1 MKLSQLVKHY
11 YELAKKNNQE
21 VIDVK
26 LLFLKVLNLS
36 NTSFYLGMDNE
47 IDKDT
52 INKVDEL
59 FNQYINGKPMAYII
73 GSKYF
78 YKNEFIVNDSVLIPR
93 NETEELVD
101 WIIKDISNIY
111 NSPKIIDIGCG
122 SGVIGLS
129 LALNIQGSEV
139 YLSDISHEALIVC
152 QENANKLR
160 ADVKIIHG
168 DMLEPFI
175 NKVKVDVI
183 VSNPP
188 YIDRSELLDSSVT
201 KHEPHLALYAK
212 NKGLE
217 FYERI
222 IKDAYKVLND
232 EGYIYFEIG
241 YKQKEDIENLIKNHL
256 PNCKYEIR
264 KDIYKNDRM
273 VKIYYKV

>member
-111 NSPKIIDIGCG
+111 NSPKIIDIG
-122 SGVIGLS
+122 
-129 LALNIQGSEV
+129 
-139 YLSDISHEALIVC
+139 
-152 QENANKLR
+152 
-160 ADVKIIHG
+160 
-168 DMLEPFI
+168 
-175 NKVKVDVI
+175 
-183 VSNPP
+183 
-188 YIDRSELLDSSVT
+188 
-201 KHEPHLALYAK
+201 
-212 NKGLE
+212 
-217 FYERI
+217 
-222 IKDAYKVLND
+222 
-232 EGYIYFEIG
+232 
-241 YKQKEDIENLIKNHL
+241 
-256 PNCKYEIR
+256 
-264 KDIYKNDRM
+264 
-273 VKIYYKV
+273 